1 MDFTKTL
8 RAIKNM
14 TNKYPGARLKLIEDK
29 ANGPAIISTLRQE
42 ISGIVPVNPRGSKE
56 ARASAVSPEIEAG
69 NVYLP
74 SPSIASWVT
83 DYIEEWAAFPNGEN
97 DDQVD
102 ATSQALDRLSL
113 VPTRTR
119 NYSGKGAR
127 V

>member
-1 MDFTKTL
+1 MGFTKTL

-14 TNKYPGARLKLIEDK
+14 TIKYPEAKLKLIEDK

-56 ARASAVSPEIEAG
+56 ERAAAISPEIEAG

-74 SPSIASWVT
+74 SPSRAPWIN
-83 DYIEEWAAFPNGEN
+83 DYIEEWAAFPFGEN

-102 ATSQALDRLSL
+102 ATTQALDRLSL
-113 VPTRTR
+113 RSARTK

-127 V
+127 